1 MSRTFDCAIGN
12 VLLDFLYHRNQYKLI
27 GIDSS
32 RKTNMN
38 NSQIIN
44 FKGKLEEGNDGA
56 TLFFVVKKQPKTVLN
71 FSVDSLHVTE

>member
-1 MSRTFDCAIGN
+1 
-12 VLLDFLYHRNQYKLI
+12 
-27 GIDSS
+27 
-32 RKTNMN
+32 MN

-71 FSVDSLHVTE
+71 FSVDSLNVTE